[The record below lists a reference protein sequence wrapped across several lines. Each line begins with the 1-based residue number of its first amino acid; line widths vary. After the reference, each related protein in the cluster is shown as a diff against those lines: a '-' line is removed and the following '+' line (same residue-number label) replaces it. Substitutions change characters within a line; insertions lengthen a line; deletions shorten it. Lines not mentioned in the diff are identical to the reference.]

1 MSSTFSIALSALQA
15 QSEAIN
21 ATGNNLANVNTDGF
35 KGSAVDFK
43 DLFSEYLGVD
53 SGFSVGLGVGVP
65 INNTQF
71 SQGAIQTSTSP
82 LATAIQ
88 GNGFFVVQ
96 SAAGQQLYTRDGN
109 FTVNAGGQL
118 QTQTGETIQG
128 WLAGANGAINA
139 NTAPTDIVLPT
150 GTVLPPQPTQNVSIT
165 ANLNSTPSSSTTPN
179 TFSTTVQVVDS
190 LGNTHNLEIQFTQST
205 TTPSD
210 WSYQVTL
217 PSSDFA
223 TPTTTPLTT
232 GTVSFDSNGNLTS
245 PASTGSPI
253 AITVPALADGATLGS
268 GGSNVIDWNLYN
280 NTTPL
285 VTQYAQASG
294 VSATSQDGSQASQLT
309 SISIQNGGQVVASFS
324 NGQQTIEAQLAMA
337 NIENPNSLQN
347 AGNNNFAATNQTAT
361 PAIGLPQSGGRG
373 AILGQA
379 LEASNVDLAT
389 QFTDLIEFQSAYQ
402 AASRVITTADQMNQ
416 DLLSLIHS

>member
-88 GNGFFVVQ
+88 GNGFFVLQ
-96 SAAGQQLYTRDGN
+96 SASGHQLYTRDGN
-109 FTVNAGGQL
+109 FTVNAAGQL

-128 WLAGANGAINA
+128 WLAGSNGAINA

-150 GTVLPPQPTQNVSIT
+150 YRVAATSHPERFDYGQSGFNAFLHYHAKHVFYDR
-165 ANLNSTPSSSTTPN
+165 A
-179 TFSTTVQVVDS
+179 VVDS
-190 LGNTHNLEIQFTQST
+190 LGNTHNLEIQFTQNT

-210 WSYQVTL
+210 WSYQVSL
-217 PSSDFA
+217 PSSDLA
-223 TPTTTPLTT
+223 TPTATPLAT
-232 GTVSFDSNGNLTS
+232 GAVSFDSNGNLVS
-245 PASTGSPI
+245 PASSGSPV
-253 AITVPALADGATLGS
+253 AITIPALADGATLGT

-280 NTTPL
+280 STTPL
-285 VTQYAQASG
+285 LTQYAQASG
-294 VSATSQDGSQASQLT
+294 VSATSQDGTQASQLT
-309 SISIQNGGQVVASFS
+309 GISIQNGGQVVATFS
-324 NGQQTIEAQLAMA
+324 
-337 NIENPNSLQN
+337 
-347 AGNNNFAATNQTAT
+347 
-361 PAIGLPQSGGRG
+361 
-373 AILGQA
+373 
-379 LEASNVDLAT
+379 
-389 QFTDLIEFQSAYQ
+389 TDSK
-402 AASRVITTADQMNQ
+402 R
-416 DLLSLIHS
+416 